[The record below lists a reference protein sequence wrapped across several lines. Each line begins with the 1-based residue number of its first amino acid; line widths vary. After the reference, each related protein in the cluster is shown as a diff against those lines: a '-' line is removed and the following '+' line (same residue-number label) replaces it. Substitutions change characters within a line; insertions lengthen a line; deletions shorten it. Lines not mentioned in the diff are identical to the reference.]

1 MSLPDSTPRV
11 SESVLAK
18 LRAVYSQLSSKEQQV
33 ARYILEHAS
42 DIVHLSITELSELC
56 ECADAT
62 VFRLCRRLGFRGFQ
76 AFKIALASEVTNP
89 KQVIYQEINLD
100 DEDVLSI
107 AGNIF
112 AANMETLRDTLH
124 ILNRDVLS
132 TIIDWLAGAKR
143 IEFYGSGGSA
153 AIAQDAYHKFMR
165 TGIPTLPGDVGFPPA
180 GRGCGGGDFP
190 LRFEQGHFES
200 AARGQGRGSEND
212 RHHQLRKIA
221 VGKTGGLLSV
231 YNFAGN
237 VVPHGSALRP
247 PGPAFPDRPVVR
259 GGLASPGSAND
270 REHPAYTG
278 SHFLKT
284 PLTAGVFFIGNN
296 TGCGAHHE
304 HFLKQIFFSCINKR
318 KKFRYNHLDILKAD
332 THEG

>member
-1 MSLPDSTPRV
+1 MPESTPRV

-33 ARYILEHAS
+33 AGYILEHAS

-62 VFRLCRRLGFRGFQ
+62 VFRLCRRLGFRGYQ

-89 KQVIYQEINLD
+89 KQAIYQEINLED
-100 DEDVLSI
+100 DDVLSI

-124 ILNRDVLS
+124 ILNRDELS

-165 TGIPTLPGDVGFPPA
+165 TGIPCIHHADAHYQVMSASLLQKGDVVVGIS
-180 GRGCGGGDFP
+180 
-190 LRFEQGHFES
+190 HS
-200 AARGQGRGSEND
+200 GSNKDILE
-212 RHHQLRKIA
+212 
-221 VGKTGGLLSV
+221 
-231 YNFAGN
+231 
-237 VVPHGSALRP
+237 ALRVAKDAGAKTIGITSYGKSP
-247 PGPAFPDRPVVR
+247 LVK
-259 GGLASPGSAND
+259 LADCCLYTTS
-270 REHPAYTG
+270 RETVFRTEAL
-278 SHFLKT
+278 SSRLAQLFLIDLLYVAVSLRREAQT
-284 PLTAGVFFIGNN
+284 VENIQHIREAIS
-296 TGCGAHHE
+296 
-304 HFLKQIFFSCINKR
+304 LKR
-318 KKFRYNHLDILKAD
+318 L
-332 THEG
+332 